1 MCPWH
6 SQALEC
12 PCYKLLDETDRSATD
27 SYTWSKIIIF
37 INPCQFMHLLHHN
50 IMNIIFLINQIIF
63 LRLPLQKYFWFRY
76 SYHVYMSSCL
86 YSTYHPCYFLHISS
100 LDIILAISFTYN
112 ICYFLFTLYKLSL
125 HQCEVATCHC
135 KHHEL
140 LLHVIFNYFI
150 TNSYSW

>member
-6 SQALEC
+6 SQALVC

-86 YSTYHPCYFLHISS
+86 YSTYHPCYFL
-100 LDIILAISFTYN
+100 
-112 ICYFLFTLYKLSL
+112 FTLYKLSL

-150 TNSYSW
+150 TNSCSW